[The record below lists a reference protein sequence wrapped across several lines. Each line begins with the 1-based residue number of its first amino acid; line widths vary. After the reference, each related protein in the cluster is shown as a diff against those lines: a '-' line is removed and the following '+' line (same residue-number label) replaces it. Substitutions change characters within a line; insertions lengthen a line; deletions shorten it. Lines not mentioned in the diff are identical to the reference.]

1 MPYGRSYRFRR
12 YRFNRRRTYNSRKL
26 SSKNIYMNRG
36 AKSQAVQIAALR
48 NKINKVYK
56 AAKPET
62 KVIIDSTVADITLR
76 SDALGNTQF
85 GSGVVNISVGAA
97 DNQRVG
103 DKILRKDYWYL
114 TFEYFNSSNT
124 GYHDNESAGTPLRV
138 VCGGWKTN
146 QNAYDMVPT
155 AATIIANY
163 SASGASSTASVVAP
177 LVNGV
182 SAEQNIYADK
192 SFTITAERS
201 QRIMKFKTPWYTCRF
216 DSAGYSN
223 HAWLLVKAGGLHWN
237 QNFTES
243 VLVTVSRKTVFRDA

>member
-12 YRFNRRRTYNSRKL
+12 YRFNRRRSYTSRKL
-26 SSKNIYMNRG
+26 TSKNIYMNRG

-114 TFEYFNSSNT
+114 TFEYYNSSAT
-124 GYHDNESAGTPLRV
+124 GYHDNESSGTPLRV

-146 QNAYDMVPT
+146 QNSYDMVPT

-163 SASGASSTASVVAP
+163 SVSGASSTASVIAP

-192 SFTITAERS
+192 SFTITSERS